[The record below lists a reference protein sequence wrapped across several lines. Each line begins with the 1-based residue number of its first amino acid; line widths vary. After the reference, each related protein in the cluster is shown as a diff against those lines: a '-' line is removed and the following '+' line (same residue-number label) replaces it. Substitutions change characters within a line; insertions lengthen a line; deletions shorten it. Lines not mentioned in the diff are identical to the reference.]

1 MSIVPRLFDW
11 IAQGRGSRRAISKSK
26 RRKVM
31 ATRKNFMEKGRRA
44 DPMGSNPHSYGLVF
58 SAYMF
63 SWGSQRAM
71 VMRSKA
77 SAVFVSSVSRRFIA
91 LFRGIPKLT
100 DWKSVVLVNTK
111 RTRNLIN
118 R

>member
-1 MSIVPRLFDW
+1 
-11 IAQGRGSRRAISKSK
+11 
-26 RRKVM
+26 M
-31 ATRKNFMEKGRRA
+31 ATKKNFMEKGRRA

-58 SAYMF
+58 SAYTF
-63 SWGSQRAM
+63 SCGSQKAMNTSSRAS
-71 VMRSKA
+71 V
-77 SAVFVSSVSRRFIA
+77 VFVSSVSRRFIV
-91 LFRGIPKLT
+91 LFRGTPKLT